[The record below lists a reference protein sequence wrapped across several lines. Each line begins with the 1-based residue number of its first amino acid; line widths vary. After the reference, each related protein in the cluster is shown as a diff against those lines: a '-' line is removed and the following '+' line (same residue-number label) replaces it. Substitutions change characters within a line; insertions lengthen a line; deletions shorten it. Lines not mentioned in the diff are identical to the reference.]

1 MTTSGR
7 VAKGLMVASVAAAI
21 GIGFAR
27 LAGKDGIT
35 AFGYPVFVI
44 CAALALAVNWIAFV
58 PAAIART
65 EKYYDLM
72 GSFTFLSIIALA
84 CLLSRPLDVRAVVA
98 AAMVTVWTSRLGLFL
113 FRRIGAAGGV
123 DGRFD
128 AIKTNPPRFLVTWT
142 LQAVWAIVTASAA
155 IVIISARD
163 RVPLDPFFWAGAAIW
178 TGAFAIEV
186 IADRQKA
193 VFRTDPANRGRFI
206 TTGLWSWSQ
215 HPNYFG
221 EIMMWAGM
229 AIMAVPLLSGWSYIV
244 FLSPLLIFLLLT
256 RVSGINLL
264 DKAGEAKWGDD
275 PDYRAYRARTSLLIP
290 RPPTPN
296 PPA

>member
-7 VAKGLMVASVAAAI
+7 VAKGLTITVVAA
-21 GIGFAR
+21 GIGLGFAW
-27 LAGKDGIT
+27 LAGQGGKS
-35 AFGYPVFVI
+35 AFGYPVFVL
-44 CAALALAVNWIAFV
+44 CAALAFAVNWIAFV

-84 CLLSRPLDVRAVVA
+84 CILSAPLDVRAMVA

-113 FRRIGAAGGV
+113 FRRIGAAGGI

-163 RVPLDPFFWAGAAIW
+163 RVPLDLFFWAGAAIW
-178 TGAFAIEV
+178 AGAFAIEV

-193 VFRTDPANRGRFI
+193 VFRADPANRGRFI

-221 EIMMWAGM
+221 EIMMWTGM
-229 AIMAVPLLSGWSYIV
+229 AIMALPLLSGASFIV

-264 DKAGEAKWGDD
+264 DAAGEAKWGDD
-275 PDYRAYRARTSLLIP
+275 PAYRAYRARTSVLIP
-290 RPPTPN
+290 RPPKPI

>member
-1 MTTSGR
+1 MTNIGR
-7 VAKGLMVASVAAAI
+7 LAKSLLVTTVAAAI
-21 GIGFAR
+21 GIGFAW
-27 LAGKDGIT
+27 LAGKDRMI

-44 CAALALAVNWIAFV
+44 CAALALAVNWIAFI

-84 CLLSRPLDVRAVVA
+84 CILSTPLDLRAIVA
-98 AAMVTVWTSRLGLFL
+98 AALVIVWTLRLGLFL
-113 FRRIGAAGGV
+113 FRRIGASGGV

-128 AIKTNPPRFLVTWT
+128 TIKTNPPRFLVTWT
-142 LQAVWAIVTASAA
+142 LQALWAIVTASAA

-163 RVPLDPFFWAGAAIW
+163 RAALDLFFWAGAAIW
-178 TGAFAIEV
+178 ACAFAIEV
-186 IADRQKA
+186 IADKQKA
-193 VFRTDPANRGRFI
+193 VFRANPANRSRFI
-206 TTGLWSWSQ
+206 STGLWSWSQ

-221 EIMMWAGM
+221 EILMWAGM

-244 FLSPLLIFLLLT
+244 FMSPLLIFLLLT

-264 DKAGEAKWGDD
+264 DAAGEAKWGED
-275 PDYRAYRARTSLLIP
+275 PDYRAYRARTSVLVP
-290 RPPTPN
+290 RPPKRI
-296 PPA
+296 

>member
-7 VAKGLMVASVAAAI
+7 VAKGLLVTSVAAAI
-21 GIGFAR
+21 GIGFAW

-72 GSFTFLSIIALA
+72 GSFTFLSIIALV
-84 CLLSRPLDVRAVVA
+84 CLLSQPLDVRAVVA

-155 IVIISARD
+155 IVIISTRD

-178 TGAFAIEV
+178 TGAFAVEV

-193 VFRTDPANRGRFI
+193 VFRADSANRGRFI

-221 EIMMWAGM
+221 EIMMWTGM

-264 DKAGEAKWGDD
+264 DAAGQAKWGDD
-275 PDYRAYRARTSLLIP
+275 PDYRAYRARTSVLIP
-290 RPPTPN
+290 RPPAPN

>member
-1 MTTSGR
+1 MKSLGR
-7 VAKGLMVASVAAAI
+7 LIMGLLVTLIAAAA
-21 GIGFAR
+21 GLGLAW

-35 AFGYPVFVI
+35 AFGYPVFVL
-44 CAALALAVNWIAFV
+44 CAVLALAVNWVAFI

-65 EKYYDLM
+65 EKYYDLI
-72 GSFTFLSIIALA
+72 GSLTFLGIIALA
-84 CLLSRPLDVRAVVA
+84 CILSAPLDQRAIVA
-98 AAMVTVWTSRLGLFL
+98 AAMVTLWTTRLGLFL
-113 FRRIGAAGGV
+113 FRRIGAAGGT

-128 AIKTNPPRFLVTWT
+128 EIKINPPRFLVAWT

-155 IVIISARD
+155 IVIMTARD
-163 RVPLDPFFWAGAAIW
+163 PVELDLFFWAGASIW
-178 TGAFAIEV
+178 TAAFLIEV
-186 IADRQKA
+186 VADWQKA
-193 VFRTDPANRGRFI
+193 AFRAKPANRGRFI

-229 AIMAVPLLSGWSYIV
+229 AVMAVPLLSGWSFLV

-264 DKAGEAKWGDD
+264 DAAGEARWGDD
-275 PDYRAYRARTSLLIP
+275 PEYRAYRARTSVLML
-290 RPPTPN
+290 RPPKRI
-296 PPA
+296 

>member
-7 VAKGLMVASVAAAI
+7 MAKGLMVTFIAAAF
-21 GIGFAR
+21 GIGFAW
-27 LAGKDGIT
+27 LAGKDGIA

-84 CLLSRPLDVRAVVA
+84 CFLSGPLDVRAMVA

-113 FRRIGAAGGV
+113 FRRIGAVGGV

-142 LQAVWAIVTASAA
+142 LQAMWAIVTASAA

-163 RVPLDPFFWAGAAIW
+163 RVPLDPFFWGGAAVWAI
-178 TGAFAIEV
+178 AFTIEV
-186 IADRQKA
+186 VADWQKA
-193 VFRTDPANRGRFI
+193 AFRADPANRGRFI

-221 EIMMWAGM
+221 EIMMWVGM
-229 AIMAVPLLSGWSYIV
+229 AIMAVPLLSGWSFIV
-244 FLSPLLIFLLLT
+244 FMSPLLIFLLLT

-264 DKAGEAKWGDD
+264 DAAGEAKWGDE
-275 PDYRAYRARTSLLIP
+275 PQYRAYRARTSVLVP
-290 RPPTPN
+290 RP
-296 PPA
+296 AKRG